1 MAATLL
7 LGAAPVLAAEAI
19 TIDNFNRAETDH
31 YFKSYVDKGCF
42 AKFCHD
48 RDAPPV
54 DKQTVIR
61 MNRDTPYSFAVFDLS
76 SPVTITKPD
85 TGSRFQS
92 MIVINQDHYLPLIAY
107 KPGSYVLT
115 KEAMGTRYVAVGFRT
130 FMDPDSPADMKA
142 GRAAQDG
149 IKVSQASPGRF
160 EVPDWDEAQRA
171 ALSAKIAALFTAT
184 PDSSGMFGTKA
195 ETDDVRHLIGTA
207 AGWGGN
213 PVKDAKYLVA
223 QVEQNDGKTPF
234 VMTVP
239 PVPVDGFWS
248 VTVYNAKGYYEAPA
262 NKASLNNVTGKKNK
276 DGSMTIH
283 FGGDPEAPN
292 YLRIMPGWNYIVRLY
307 QPQQALLDGQF
318 VFPKPVKAN

>member
-1 MAATLL
+1 
-7 LGAAPVLAAEAI
+7 
-19 TIDNFNRAETDH
+19 
-31 YFKSYVDKGCF
+31 
-42 AKFCHD
+42 
-48 RDAPPV
+48 
-54 DKQTVIR
+54 
-61 MNRDTPYSFAVFDLS
+61 
-76 SPVTITKPD
+76 
-85 TGSRFQS
+85 

-107 KPGSYVLT
+107 KPGTYVLT
-115 KEAMGTRYVAVGFRT
+115 KEAMGSRYVAVGFRT

-142 GRAAQDG
+142 GHAAQDG

-195 ETDDVRHLIGTA
+195 DTDEVRHLIGTA

-213 PVKDAKYLVA
+213 PAKDAKYLIE
-223 QVEQNDGKTPF
+223 QVEANDGKTPY
-234 VMTVP
+234 VVTVP

-248 VTVYNAKGYYEAPA
+248 VTVYNDKGYYEAPA
-262 NKASLNNVTGKKNK
+262 NQASLNNVTGKKNK

-283 FGGDPEAPN
+283 FGGDPNAPN

-307 QPQQALLDGQF
+307 RPQQALLDGKF
-318 VFPKPVKAN
+318 VLPKPVKAD